1 MEFEPGVPTGRAES
15 RRVHRHNASQS
26 RSTTARIRTIGSLS
40 SSTGASGN
48 AMTTSGIEDL
58 KTALRRSAVLI
69 VGIVLVGILAL
80 NGIRQAGGARYQ
92 AQARV
97 LLNTSDLPSAAL
109 GISPVYVDPG
119 RQDQAEQNLVNSPEL
134 YAFAAQRAGGAAG
147 LADLLRNNTIAS
159 VSNNVVD
166 FTTKTGDPD
175 RSKQIANAVASAY
188 PAWRAK
194 VSGQAVDAAIAQVQ
208 VRIKQ
213 FGKTDELQKQLQ
225 QLQVAKTL
233 SSGETLFVERASGAT
248 QTTPKPVSD
257 SLLGAAI
264 GLVVALLIVGLREL
278 LDTTVRSEGDV
289 EDALEAPVL
298 ATIQSLPRRMRT
310 SVLGANAGRFNDEY
324 ELLAANIA
332 QVFDGHEG
340 TVQLAV
346 TSALPGEGKT
356 TTATNLAAALS
367 RRGANVMLADFD
379 LRKSA
384 VSEFVGIPR
393 DVPGVTDLLAGAAD
407 LRSVLWRVL
416 PNGEGA
422 HAELQGAGSAAV
434 RQRGAVARSPLVE
447 TTTEGTLTVVP
458 GGVTGTD
465 TARQFARLP
474 ALLDS
479 MPAEADFI
487 VIDTPP
493 ALVVAGMAEL
503 AQSVDGVIVVVRHG
517 VVHRRRLRALGR
529 QARSWG
535 GRLLGAVLNDSPGD
549 ESTLGYYYGRN

>member
-1 MEFEPGVPTGRAES
+1 
-15 RRVHRHNASQS
+15 
-26 RSTTARIRTIGSLS
+26 
-40 SSTGASGN
+40 
-48 AMTTSGIEDL
+48 MTTSGIEDL
-58 KTALRRSAVLI
+58 KSALRRSAVLI
-69 VGIVLVGILAL
+69 VAIVLVGILAV
-80 NGIRQAGGARYQ
+80 NIMRQVGGAKYE
-92 AQARV
+92 AGASV
-97 LLNTSDLPSAAL
+97 LLNSSSLTQAAL
-109 GISPVYVDPG
+109 GISPVYVDPS
-119 RQDQAEQNLVNSPEL
+119 RQDQAEQNLVDSPEL

-147 LADLLRNNTIAS
+147 LADALRNNTVAS
-159 VSNNVVD
+159 VSNNKVQ
-166 FTTKTGDPD
+166 FTANTSNPE
-175 RSKQIANAVASAY
+175 RSEMIVNAVASAY

-194 VSGQAVDAAIAQVQ
+194 VSGQAIDAAIADIQA
-208 VRIKQ
+208 RINQ
-213 FGKTDELQKQLQ
+213 SGRTDELERQLQ

-233 SSGETLFVERASGAT
+233 SSGETLFVERASDAT
-248 QTTPKPVSD
+248 KTTPKPVSD
-257 SLLGAAI
+257 SILGAAI
-264 GLVVALLIVGLREL
+264 GLVIALLIVGLREL
-278 LDTTVRSEGDV
+278 LDTTVRSEADV
-289 EDALEAPVL
+289 EDALDAPVL
-298 ATIQSLPRRMRT
+298 ATIQSLPRRMRA
-310 SVLGANAGRFNDEY
+310 SVLGSNGGRFNDEY

-367 RRGANVMLADFD
+367 RRGANVMLADCD

-393 DVPGVTDLLAGAAD
+393 GAPGVTDLLAGSAE

-422 HAELQGAGSAAV
+422 HAELEEAEARTARRRAAVGAGRPV
-434 RQRGAVARSPLVE
+434 LE
-447 TTTEGTLTVVP
+447 TAEGTLTVVP
-458 GGVTGTD
+458 GGVTRMD

-474 ALLDS
+474 ALLES
-479 MPAEADFI
+479 LPGEADFV

-529 QARSWG
+529 QARSWRA
-535 GRLLGAVLNDSPGD
+535 RLLGAVLNDSPGD
-549 ESTLGYYYGRN
+549 ESTLGYYYGRT